1 MSVEG
6 IAAVRA
12 TPEAA
17 RGHRVTAW
25 RRYASNPVRVLA
37 AAAALLIVAAAVF
50 APLLA
55 PVRYD
60 VANIEESLQQPS
72 TRHWLGTDAIGRDV
86 LSRLLYGGR
95 TSLEVSLAVV
105 ALAVLLGVP
114 VGVAAGYTGGW
125 IDYMVLRAVEVST
138 ALPALL
144 LAMLLISILGS
155 GIGNLILA
163 LAVVAWIEPCRLM
176 RAQTLALRHREFVE
190 AAWALGATPGHLVR
204 RHIVP
209 NTLGPLIVVITL
221 TIPRMIFAEASLS
234 FLGLGINDP
243 LPSWGKMVSESV
255 SYMQVYPVLGIAPTV
270 MIALA
275 VLTLTLVGDGLR
287 DALDPSRGDGMGGWR

>member
-1 MSVEG
+1 MSLQGV
-6 IAAVRA
+6 AAVRVIRTVPRSPWA
-12 TPEAA
+12 
-17 RGHRVTAW
+17 TAW
-25 RRYASNPVRVLA
+25 WQYARNPLRLLA
-37 AAAALLIVAAAVF
+37 ASVALLIVGASIL

-55 PVRYD
+55 PTRYD
-60 VANIEESLQQPS
+60 VANIEESLQSPS
-72 TRHWLGTDAIGRDV
+72 SRHWLGTDAIGRDV

-105 ALAVLLGVP
+105 ALALVIGVP
-114 VGVAAGYTGGW
+114 LGMAAGFGGGW
-125 IDYMVLRAVEVST
+125 LDYAVVRLVEVST

-144 LAMLLISILGS
+144 LAMLLISVLGS
-155 GIGNLILA
+155 GIGNTILA

-176 RAQTLALRHREFVE
+176 RAQTLALRNREFVE
-190 AAWALGATPGHLVR
+190 AAWALGASTGQMIW
-204 RHIVP
+204 RHILP
-209 NTLGPLIVVITL
+209 NTLGPLIVVVTL

-255 SYMQVYPVLGIAPTV
+255 SYMQVYPVLGIAPTI
-270 MIALA
+270 MIALM

-287 DALDPSRGDGMGGWR
+287 DALDPSRGQRGGGWR

>member
-1 MSVEG
+1 MSLEG
-6 IAAVRA
+6 VASVRVMPEVRRGLWGAAWHGY
-12 TPEAA
+12 A
-17 RGHRVTAW
+17 R
-25 RRYASNPVRVLA
+25 NPVRVVA
-37 AAAALLIVAAAVF
+37 AAAALLIVAASAF

-55 PVRYD
+55 PTRYD
-60 VANIEESLQQPS
+60 FATIEESLQQPS
-72 TRHWLGTDAIGRDV
+72 SRHWLGTDAIGRDV

-95 TSLEVSLAVV
+95 TSLEVALAVV
-105 ALAVLLGVP
+105 ALAMLAGVP
-114 VGVAAGYTGGW
+114 LGIAAGFAGGW
-125 IDYMVLRAVEVST
+125 IDYLVVRLIEVST

-155 GIGNLILA
+155 GVGNVILA

-176 RAQTLALRHREFVE
+176 RAQALALRNRDFVE
-190 AAWALGATPGHLVR
+190 AAWALGASAGHLVW
-204 RHIVP
+204 RHILP

-243 LPSWGKMVSESV
+243 LPSLGKMVSESV
-255 SYMQVYPVLGIAPTV
+255 SYMQVYPVLGIAPTL
-270 MIALA
+270 MIALM

-287 DALDPSRGDGMGGWR
+287 DAMDPARGQRVGGLR

>member
-1 MSVEG
+1 
-6 IAAVRA
+6 
-12 TPEAA
+12 
-17 RGHRVTAW
+17 
-25 RRYASNPVRVLA
+25 LA
-37 AAAALLIVAAAVF
+37 AATAGLIVAAAVF

-55 PVRYD
+55 PQRYD
-60 VANIEESLQQPS
+60 VADLGESLQQP
-72 TRHWLGTDAIGRDV
+72 TTHHWLGTDAIGRDV

-105 ALAVLLGVP
+105 ALAVVFGVP

-125 IDYMVLRAVEVST
+125 LDYLVLRAVEIST

-155 GIGNLILA
+155 GIGNVILA

-190 AAWALGATPGHLVR
+190 AAWAMGATPGHLVR

-209 NTLGPLIVVITL
+209 NTLGPLIVVVTL
-221 TIPRMIFAEASLS
+221 TVPRMIFAEASLS

-287 DALDPSRGDGMGGWR
+287 DALDPSRGNGMGGWR

>member
-6 IAAVRA
+6 VAVGRA
-12 TPEAA
+12 TAVAA

-25 RRYASNPVRVLA
+25 RRYASHPIRVLA
-37 AAAALLIVAAAVF
+37 AATAGLIVAAAVF

-55 PVRYD
+55 PQRYD
-60 VANIEESLQQPS
+60 VADLGESLQQP
-72 TRHWLGTDAIGRDV
+72 TTHHWLGTDAIGRDV

-105 ALAVLLGVP
+105 ALAVVFGVP

-125 IDYMVLRAVEVST
+125 LDYLVLRAVEIST

-155 GIGNLILA
+155 GIGNVILA

-190 AAWALGATPGHLVR
+190 AAWAMGATPGHLVR

-209 NTLGPLIVVITL
+209 NTLGPLIVVVTL
-221 TIPRMIFAEASLS
+221 TVPRMIFAEASLS

-287 DALDPSRGDGMGGWR
+287 DALDPSRGNGMGGWR